1 MLVLAINILIMA
13 WASQEFI
20 MEQSKPALQ
29 DDSPQFAVICNEP
42 GNDWIS
48 LRQGIDRAAEEYGVA
63 VEYIVSAFSGS
74 EADADSIY
82 MAVESRVAGI
92 AIFQTF
98 GHTGQAIA
106 YAKEKGI
113 PVVTMVN
120 DETDSEYDIFVGIN
134 DDLFGQY
141 LLEAVQGVGK
151 RIRNVGLIYNKEI
164 NPERSEAVEAVLRQE
179 YDLQVVSRTSS
190 YIFDTSETM
199 KELTMNSKDLEV
211 ICCVDDNTTQGVAQ
225 TVVDWNM
232 VNKLHIVGTGDSE
245 NVLSM
250 VEKGIISA
258 TIVTDYERIGS
269 KAIETLYD
277 AYRDES
283 GIYEP
288 VDKCLYVV
296 TQETLDTYVKE
307 REHEA

>member
-1 MLVLAINILIMA
+1 MLY
-13 WASQEFI
+13 
-20 MEQSKPALQ
+20 
-29 DDSPQFAVICNEP
+29 PQIT
-42 GNDWIS
+42 
-48 LRQGIDRAAEEYGVA
+48 LKAAR
-63 VEYIVSAFSGS
+63 VSAGLNQK
-74 EADADSIY
+74 DA
-82 MAVESRVAGI
+82 AVALGI
-92 AIFQTF
+92 SKSTL
-98 GHTGQAIA
+98 
-106 YAKEKGI
+106 
-113 PVVTMVN
+113 
-120 DETDSEYDIFVGIN
+120 IN
-134 DDLFGQY
+134 Y
-141 LLEAVQGVGK
+141 EHGK
-151 RIRNVGLIYNKEI
+151 
-164 NPERSEAVEAVLRQE
+164 
-179 YDLQVVSRTSS
+179 
-190 YIFDTSETM
+190 
-199 KELTMNSKDLEV
+199 
-211 ICCVDDNTTQGVAQ
+211 
-225 TVVDWNM
+225 TVPDWNM